1 MKFTDIVD
9 LAKSGWS
16 LKDVKEALE
25 LAETSPAVQETDP
38 AELKHNGEE
47 AAAQPAAPVTPVV
60 QEPKQQQVTEE
71 NGSAL
76 DKLFD

>member
-1 MKFTDIVD
+1 MKFSDIVD

-25 LAETSPAVQETDP
+25 LAETSPTVQEKDP
-38 AELKHNGEE
+38 TELKLNSEE
-47 AAAQPAAPVTPVV
+47 AAAQPVAPVTPVV